1 MAAQAQNVP
10 LGLGTLYFKRTGDSD
25 GKYRM
30 VGALKGAVELTYKR
44 EFVEAKVG
52 DMLGKIRRDVV
63 DEDVMLKATICDFK
77 VEQLIAFLGV
87 SLSTT
92 QLTATQSIRVKEQH
106 VTGISTTDTQ
116 TLSATPISITSVH
129 ATSLDRAT
137 NFVRGTDYT
146 QPTARGLKPISA
158 AFKNTTVLAHYT
170 KRVSTVRR
178 LRMGDSSV
186 LQEVSVRFVHK
197 LSSGKYITVDIP
209 RATIQGDLVI
219 PWNEKEYT
227 TKDITFAGLADPT
240 LPSGRRLFTIAREH

>member
-52 DMLGKIRRDVV
+52 DMMGKIRRDVI
-63 DEDVMLKATICDFK
+63 DEDVMLKASICDFK
-77 VEQLIAFLGV
+77 VEQLIALLGV

-92 QLTATQSIRVKEQH
+92 QLTASQSFRVKEQH
-106 VTGISTTDTQ
+106 VTGSTTTSN
-116 TLSATPISITSVH
+116 TLSATPKSITSVH
-129 ATSLDRAT
+129 LTSLDRAT
-137 NFVRGTDYT
+137 NFVKGSDYT
-146 QPTARGLKPISA
+146 QPAKRTVKAISA

-170 KRVSTVRR
+170 KVVGTGRR
-178 LRMGDSSV
+178 LRVGDNPV
-186 LQEVSVRFVHK
+186 LQEVSLRFVHK
-197 LSSGKYITVDIP
+197 LSSGKFVTVDIP
-209 RATIQGDLVI
+209 RATIQGDVVI

-227 TKDITFAGLADPT
+227 TYDITFAGLADPT
-240 LPSGRRLFTIAREH
+240 KPSGQRLFTIAREH